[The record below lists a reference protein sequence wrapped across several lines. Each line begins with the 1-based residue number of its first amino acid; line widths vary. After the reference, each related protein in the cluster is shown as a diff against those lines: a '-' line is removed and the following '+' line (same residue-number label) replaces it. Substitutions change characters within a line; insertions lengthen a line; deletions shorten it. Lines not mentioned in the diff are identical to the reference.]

1 MSLLR
6 SFSLPGSGAG
16 SEINE
21 LLHSRACASSIH
33 FAGTKYWISSSSL
46 VRSVSDDD
54 EEDAQQQPVT
64 DSDTVMDEVD
74 RWSKLDKVTIK
85 EFRDD
90 AGIVNEFALL
100 YKLRGAFPL
109 HYTVF
114 KQTAAHIPHE
124 GNSEQLFSRSGAL
137 SDTATARW
145 TRRGW
150 QSGRPSASTTRPSS
164 RATSRFLSG
173 ISSSLAPAAKLPTC
187 MKTTS
192 DCLMQTASKVRRPQA
207 ERCMSRPL
215 MGSERGEQQSQL
227 QAMPGTR
234 RAPVV
239 GARHHIQGVHLGA
252 SFLNG
257 IREC

>member
-137 SDTATARW
+137 SDSNGKMDPARLAVW
-145 TRRGW
+145 TSIGVNYSTF
-150 QSGRPSASTTRPSS
+150 QPSDKQIIERHLLKFGAGGKAANLHEDDLGLLDADSIEGAST
-164 RATSRFLSG
+164 SG
-173 ISSSLAPAAKLPTC
+173 GEVYV
-187 MKTTS
+187 
-192 DCLMQTASKVRRPQA
+192 QTPD
-207 ERCMSRPL
+207 
-215 MGSERGEQQSQL
+215 GE
-227 QAMPGTR
+227 
-234 RAPVV
+234 
-239 GARHHIQGVHLGA
+239 
-252 SFLNG
+252 
-257 IREC
+257 

>member
-1 MSLLR
+1 MSLLC

-137 SDTATARW
+137 SDSNGKMDPARLAVW
-145 TRRGW
+145 TSIGVNYSTF
-150 QSGRPSASTTRPSS
+150 QPSDKQILERYLLKFGAGGKAANLHEDDLGLLDADSIEGAST
-164 RATSRFLSG
+164 SG
-173 ISSSLAPAAKLPTC
+173 GEVYVQ
-187 MKTTS
+187 TT
-192 DCLMQTASKVRRPQA
+192 D
-207 ERCMSRPL
+207 
-215 MGSERGEQQSQL
+215 GE
-227 QAMPGTR
+227 
-234 RAPVV
+234 
-239 GARHHIQGVHLGA
+239 
-252 SFLNG
+252 
-257 IREC
+257 

>member
-137 SDTATARW
+137 SDSNGKMDPARLAVW
-145 TRRGW
+145 TSIGVNYSTF
-150 QSGRPSASTTRPSS
+150 QPSDKQILERYLLKFGAGGKAANLHEDDLGLLDADSIEGAST
-164 RATSRFLSG
+164 SG
-173 ISSSLAPAAKLPTC
+173 GEVYVQ
-187 MKTTS
+187 TT
-192 DCLMQTASKVRRPQA
+192 D
-207 ERCMSRPL
+207 
-215 MGSERGEQQSQL
+215 GE
-227 QAMPGTR
+227 
-234 RAPVV
+234 
-239 GARHHIQGVHLGA
+239 
-252 SFLNG
+252 
-257 IREC
+257 

>member
-6 SFSLPGSGAG
+6 SFSLPRSGAG

-137 SDTATARW
+137 SDSNGKMDPARLAVW
-145 TRRGW
+145 TSIGVNYSTF
-150 QSGRPSASTTRPSS
+150 QPSDKQILERYLLKFGAGGKAANLHGDDLGLLDADSIEGAST
-164 RATSRFLSG
+164 SG
-173 ISSSLAPAAKLPTC
+173 GEVYVQ
-187 MKTTS
+187 TT
-192 DCLMQTASKVRRPQA
+192 D
-207 ERCMSRPL
+207 
-215 MGSERGEQQSQL
+215 GE
-227 QAMPGTR
+227 
-234 RAPVV
+234 
-239 GARHHIQGVHLGA
+239 
-252 SFLNG
+252 
-257 IREC
+257 

>member
-137 SDTATARW
+137 SDSNGKMDPPPGAAGSLDVH
-145 TRRGW
+145 RR
-150 QSGRPSASTTRPSS
+150 Q
-164 RATSRFLSG
+164 L
-173 ISSSLAPAAKLPTC
+173 LDLPA
-187 MKTTS
+187 
-192 DCLMQTASKVRRPQA
+192 
-207 ERCMSRPL
+207 
-215 MGSERGEQQSQL
+215 EQ
-227 QAMPGTR
+227 
-234 RAPVV
+234 
-239 GARHHIQGVHLGA
+239 
-252 SFLNG
+252 
-257 IREC
+257 